1 MLEVEQILLA
11 GNRGPCG
18 GVNMS
23 LQATREVLAIVSG
36 RERVYTNNEIVHNV
50 PVMEELYGQG
60 LVNFENDWDKVE
72 DNSVVLFSEHGVS
85 PRMHEIAQ
93 AKNCLTI
100 DVTCQLVTR
109 QHTLVKKAAA
119 DGLDVIYAGVD
130 GHPETMGVMGEIP
143 DDKLT
148 LVQNIEEA
156 RKVIVPDTQQAVL
169 YSQTTL
175 STFEIREI
183 QEEMRGRSNVAV
195 PNRWDICY
203 ATDNRQAAV
212 DELLP
217 FVDFVIVVGSR
228 KSHNSQML
236 KERASQKVKAYSID
250 RPDEIDIDWFVD
262 GIRRVGLTSG
272 ASVEERFFVDTLEW
286 FKLKNPNIQIKQMP
300 EVKAEPVKIFA
311 LPQKDI
317 NLLKARYG
325 EAA

>member
-1 MLEVEQILLA
+1 MKK
-11 GNRGPCG
+11 
-18 GVNMS
+18 GV
-23 LQATREVLAIVSG
+23 QQT
-36 RERVYTNNEIVHNV
+36 
-50 PVMEELYGQG
+50 
-60 LVNFENDWDKVE
+60 LVNWHRFTPTDFENDWDKVE
-72 DNSVVLFSEHGVS
+72 DNSVVLFSAHGVS

-217 FVDFVIVVGSR
+217 FVDFVIV
-228 KSHNSQML
+228 
-236 KERASQKVKAYSID
+236 I
-250 RPDEIDIDWFVD
+250 
-262 GIRRVGLTSG
+262 
-272 ASVEERFFVDTLEW
+272 
-286 FKLKNPNIQIKQMP
+286 
-300 EVKAEPVKIFA
+300 
-311 LPQKDI
+311 
-317 NLLKARYG
+317 
-325 EAA
+325 